1 MKYLIK
7 HLCFVIMSL
16 ALFWAVE
23 GMAKEIVIGY
33 TGPLSGPA
41 AEYGQENF
49 NGVEMAVNELNA
61 NGGITVKGMKY
72 PFKLLKLDDRS
83 EPAQAV
89 NNARR
94 FREQNKAV
102 AVFSP
107 VFTCIS
113 SIMKINEEKGKE
125 LLIMA
130 YTSTPKALQM
140 GNKLIVMIPPAF
152 TTYVQTMSDL
162 AWKQGWRKAA
172 MLITL
177 GAYGDEWRMAF
188 RKYWERKGGKVTA
201 DKPSNYYKE
210 TDYSTPLNAALA
222 DKPDLL
228 VIGGPSAP
236 TALVIEQARSMGYN
250 GGFILIEQARPDY
263 VAHILKG
270 YKLMNNVI
278 SSVAVD
284 NLPFKASTFFDKRY
298 KKAYKIMNSFGT
310 IQNYTAMH
318 ALARAISAAGKVDDV
333 VAIRA
338 AFPKAFPMLGDK
350 FPAEMHG
357 ISDAGGI
364 YAFTYVQ
371 MIRRG
376 TYKKP
381 DVNAWWI
388 NSPDEFN
395 QLKKITKSG
404 VPLKPMKIIE

>member
-201 DKPSNYYKE
+201 DKPSNYYK
-210 TDYSTPLNAALA
+210 
-222 DKPDLL
+222 
-228 VIGGPSAP
+228 
-236 TALVIEQARSMGYN
+236 
-250 GGFILIEQARPDY
+250 
-263 VAHILKG
+263 
-270 YKLMNNVI
+270 
-278 SSVAVD
+278 
-284 NLPFKASTFFDKRY
+284 
-298 KKAYKIMNSFGT
+298 
-310 IQNYTAMH
+310 
-318 ALARAISAAGKVDDV
+318 
-333 VAIRA
+333 
-338 AFPKAFPMLGDK
+338 
-350 FPAEMHG
+350 
-357 ISDAGGI
+357 
-364 YAFTYVQ
+364 
-371 MIRRG
+371 
-376 TYKKP
+376 
-381 DVNAWWI
+381 
-388 NSPDEFN
+388 
-395 QLKKITKSG
+395 
-404 VPLKPMKIIE
+404 